1 MMGLT
6 LLIVESNSRTSK
18 SFRQNS
24 LESGLTFNIRKESKK
39 IRLKTKLLN
48 LALEYRK
55 VIVEFSLA
63 FN

>member
-1 MMGLT
+1 MGLT

-55 VIVEFSLA
+55 VILEFSLA
-63 FN
+63 FK

>member
-1 MMGLT
+1 MGLT

-39 IRLKTKLLN
+39 IRLKT
-48 LALEYRK
+48 
-55 VIVEFSLA
+55 IVDFSLA
-63 FN
+63 FK

>member
-1 MMGLT
+1 MGLT